1 MSDGP
6 AADAAPAAVDEEDA
20 GGVDAPAAVELRHG
34 VPVSTA
40 GPGGQVVLHPSREQ
54 YLDVVRALRAE
65 GFWQCID
72 VCAVDYL
79 IHPGRSALPPGVAPE
94 RFEVVTQ
101 LICHRPPARIRL
113 RVQVPADDP
122 TCPSLVG
129 IHPGAETPERE
140 AYDLFGVS
148 FDGHPDMTRI
158 LMPDEWTG
166 HPLRKDEAIGAI
178 PVQFKGSTNVR

>member
-1 MSDGP
+1 MSGP
-6 AADAAPAAVDEEDA
+6 ADTEPEPQAEPEPEPQA
-20 GGVDAPAAVELRHG
+20 ELLHG

-40 GPGGQVVLHPSREQ
+40 GPGGQVVAHPGREQ

-65 GFWQCID
+65 GYWQCLD
-72 VCAVDYL
+72 VCGVDYL
-79 IHPGRSALPPGVAPE
+79 GHPGRSALPPGVAPE
-94 RFEVVTQ
+94 RFEVVTE

-113 RVQVPADDP
+113 RVQVPAEDP

-129 IHPGAETPERE
+129 IHPGAENPERE
-140 AYDLFGVS
+140 AYDLFGIV
-148 FDGHPDMTRI
+148 FEGHPDMTRI

-178 PVQFKGSTNVR
+178 PVQFKGATNVR